1 MRTPCVTQ
9 SEHTD
14 SERERVLYNNNN
26 PMGRTFFLFSFHV
39 ESEASL
45 YDGILKSVAR
55 SREKRRI
62 VLLLVLYFT
71 IRCCTVCRWMD
82 GYGSNREGSCR
93 RSRRYCGFFAMCVV
107 AHSRSV
113 PAITAHLLLAS
124 ISMSLSLSFF
134 LSVLCSTCG
143 SWGEKRLKL
152 ERLPL
157 HTFSSTV
164 CILECVE

>member
-55 SREKRRI
+55 SREKTTNSSSPCT
-62 VLLLVLYFT
+62 LLYHTLLY
-71 IRCCTVCRWMD
+71 RV
-82 GYGSNREGSCR
+82 
-93 RSRRYCGFFAMCVV
+93 
-107 AHSRSV
+107 
-113 PAITAHLLLAS
+113 
-124 ISMSLSLSFF
+124 
-134 LSVLCSTCG
+134 
-143 SWGEKRLKL
+143 
-152 ERLPL
+152 
-157 HTFSSTV
+157 
-164 CILECVE
+164 